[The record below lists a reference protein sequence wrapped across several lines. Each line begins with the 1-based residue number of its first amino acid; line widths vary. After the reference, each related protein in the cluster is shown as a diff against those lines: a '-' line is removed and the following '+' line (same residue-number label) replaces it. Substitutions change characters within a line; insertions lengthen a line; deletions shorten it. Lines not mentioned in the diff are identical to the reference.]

1 MKKILSIMVVL
12 ALMTCPLA
20 GLAQSDSA
28 GKIQIIATLFPQ
40 YDFARQIG
48 GDRVEVSML
57 LPVGSESHNFEPS
70 PKDMLGI
77 QSADLFIYTGPE
89 MEPWAARVLDGLG
102 AGQGPMVLNGSE
114 GIELVESAHDEAAG
128 ETDHQHGLDPH
139 FWLDMRLAQHF
150 VNAIRDALIALDP
163 AGEALYTE
171 NARAY
176 CGRLQQLDDAFM
188 EAAQNGARS
197 ELIFGGRFAF
207 GYFVRRYNLSYRAA
221 YDSCAAGAEPSVKV
235 VAGLIKEIQEQKIP
249 VIYYE
254 ELADPK
260 VARSI
265 AEQTGAQMRLL
276 SSAHNVTKEQM
287 EAGVGFLDI
296 MNDNL
301 EAIREGLNG

>member
-1 MKKILSIMVVL
+1 MKKIVSLFAVL
-12 ALMTCPLA
+12 ALMLCPLC
-20 GLAQSDSA
+20 GCAQSGSTE
-28 GKIQIIATLFPQ
+28 KIQIIATLFPQ

-48 GDRVEVSML
+48 GDRVEVTML
-57 LPVGSESHNFEPS
+57 LPAGSESHSFEPS
-70 PKDMLGI
+70 PKDMVNI
-77 QSADLFIYTGPE
+77 QSADLFIYTGAE
-89 MEPWAARVLDGLG
+89 MEPWAGRVLDGLG
-102 AGQGPMVLNGSE
+102 GDGPMVLDGSQ
-114 GIELVESAHDEAAG
+114 GIELMESESG
-128 ETDHQHGLDPH
+128 EGSGDGHQHGLDPH
-139 FWLDMRLAQHF
+139 FWLDMSLAQQF

-163 AGEALYTE
+163 EGEALYTQ
-171 NARAY
+171 NAQDYCRA
-176 CGRLQQLDDAFM
+176 LQDLDGAFM
-188 EAAQNGARS
+188 EAAQNGQRK

-207 GYFVRRYNLSYRAA
+207 GYFVRRYGLTYRAA

-235 VAGLIKEIQEQKIP
+235 VAALIQEIQDKDIP

-265 AEQTGAQMRLL
+265 AEQTGVEMRLL

-287 EAGVGFLDI
+287 EAGVSFLDI